1 MKQMK
6 IWGLLFALILATNTL
21 YAYAER
27 YEIQSGIIE
36 YTTSGGGNMMGIK
49 TQIDGKSKTLFKE
62 WGKVELHDETSK
74 SLIMGREESTHQTT
88 KIDHDKV
95 YIVDYA
101 QKSIAQYDHTMLM
114 QSQYKELAKNAKEM
128 MLSMGGRKTSE
139 ENILGYLCEVWE
151 TDHIKLWLHKGVML
165 KSLVMVMGNAHTTEA
180 TNIQF
185 NISVSD
191 EALQLPDFP
200 IKVIQNNGNTPS
212 QMPQMTPEQI
222 QQMQDMMKNFTQK

>member
-6 IWGLLFALILATNTL
+6 IWGLLFALILATHTL
-21 YAYAER
+21 HADAKR

-36 YTTSGGGNMMGIK
+36 YTTNGGGNMMGIK

-114 QSQYKELAKNAKEM
+114 QSQYKDLAKNPKEM
-128 MLSMGGRKTSE
+128 MLSMGGAKTGE
-139 ENILGYLCEVWE
+139 ESLLGYDCEIWE
-151 TDHIKLWLHKGVML
+151 TQQIKLWLYKGIIL
-165 KSLVMVMGNAHTTEA
+165 KSVTNMMGLTHTTEA
-180 TNIQF
+180 TNIQMDV
-185 NISVSD
+185 SVSD
-191 EALQLPDFP
+191 EELQLPDFP
-200 IKVIQNNGNTPS
+200 IKTMQQNDTPS

-222 QQMQDMMKNFTQK
+222 QQMKEMMKNFSQK